1 MNTDRHRS
9 DFGFLIHVIGDYLWL
24 KDKSRFRPTLNKR
37 ESLVILLS
45 HAQGH
50 SQ

>member
-1 MNTDRHRS
+1 VAERQVALS
-9 DFGFLIHVIGDYLWL
+9 
-24 KDKSRFRPTLNKR
+24 PTLNKR